1 MTKAIRPG
9 VVSLERN
16 SARNDEKR
24 MEDGY
29 GHAREAFGHA
39 SHHEDALVA
48 INRHWCPRRTAR
60 HIVCHI
66 VHYRR
71 CRNFIR
77 HRRHRSLRWCP
88 RHDRPGNRR
97 HDKARDHQ
105 DREQPTYGEIAVH
118 RIKLSQTSGDKKAT
132 SLKVMELYLSCID
145 RYQVGQQI
153 RCPKRVPGSTDRRS
167 TGVISLCGGFK
178 LQGLTWPFV
187 ELTRHFVQI
196 GLRVH
201 RKVGALGEVTVSADH
216 WCSHLIRAAMG
227 FADRKSRRQCWSSA

>member
-1 MTKAIRPG
+1 MFGRRVTEAIRPG

-16 SARNDEKR
+16 SVRNDEKR

-48 INRHWCPRRTAR
+48 INRHWCLRRTAR
-60 HIVCHI
+60 HIVCHL
-66 VHYRR
+66 VHHGR
-71 CRNFIR
+71 CRHFIR

-118 RIKLSQTSGDKKAT
+118 GIKFSQTSGDKKAT

-145 RYQVGQQI
+145 RYQVANKFERGPNAAI
-153 RCPKRVPGSTDRRS
+153 RRCSSYFRFSSAPW
-167 TGVISLCGGFK
+167 L
-178 LQGLTWPFV
+178 GLIFEYAPA
-187 ELTRHFVQI
+187 
-196 GLRVH
+196 H
-201 RKVGALGEVTVSADH
+201 RKPYEFREAGRL
-216 WCSHLIRAAMG
+216 HLVIT
-227 FADRKSRRQCWSSA
+227 FAR